1 MPGFLVLRSL
11 PTQPPRPPCR
21 RRAVRG
27 ARLHA
32 GWGGQRASSPGAPAR
47 EGQTAQTGARRRR
60 SNFADGGPRARGT
73 VERWG
78 EEGEGD
84 GEGEKKKKRKEK
96 EWKTTSLARGPAC
109 ACRTSRTCPRG
120 PQRVWS
126 GREEDAVIEL
136 LGRRRCG
143 LPRILSQSGSCQRA
157 PHDATTPADRPRPS
171 CLAPR
176 SRAVGA

>member
-1 MPGFLVLRSL
+1 VPHPPEPLRERDRRHRQVL
-11 PTQPPRPPCR
+11 
-21 RRAVRG
+21 G
-27 ARLHA
+27 D
-32 GWGGQRASSPGAPAR
+32 GGQISPTVGLEHVAPLNVGEKKEKETEKEKQR
-47 EGQTAQTGARRRR
+47 GRR
-60 SNFADGGPRARGT
+60 T
-73 VERWG
+73 KT
-78 EEGEGD
+78 
-84 GEGEKKKKRKEK
+84 KKKKRKEK